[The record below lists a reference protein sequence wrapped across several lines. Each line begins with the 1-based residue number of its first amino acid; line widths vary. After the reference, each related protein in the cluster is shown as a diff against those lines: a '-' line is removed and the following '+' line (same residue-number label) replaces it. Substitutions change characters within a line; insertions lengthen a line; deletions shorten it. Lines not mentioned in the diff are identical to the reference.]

1 MKKQLRFK
9 HSLNDLLGELDAQYQ
24 EYSPLL
30 HQKIVNEITFLNSQ
44 RTIVNRNA
52 ILKPAFL
59 LLLILLNVFT
69 LVYFQKQ
76 SANNNNSMNDLREN
90 FRKEFGMSDNFE
102 NTYQEQ

>member
-9 HSLNDLLGELDAQYQ
+9 HSLNDLLGELDTQHQ

-30 HQKIVNEITFLNSQ
+30 HQKIVNQITSLNSQ

-59 LLLILLNVFT
+59 FLLILLNVFT

-76 SANNNNSMNDLREN
+76 SANNINSMNDLREN
-90 FRKEFGMSDNFE
+90 FRKEFGMSNNFE
-102 NTYQEQ
+102 NTFQEQ